1 MMLAMESGPQQDVLR
16 DEALRGLEHEIGRL
30 LRRIRRGLTD
40 RAAQVDPELSA
51 TAYPLLMVL
60 AEFGP
65 HRASDLADMFALD
78 KGAVSRVVHHMV
90 ELGLIVREPDPKD
103 GRASIL
109 SVTPKAEA
117 RIARM
122 AERRREDFGAK
133 LADWE
138 PATIADLGRRLA
150 EFNAAISE

>member
-1 MMLAMESGPQQDVLR
+1 MIGFVDDVRR

-30 LRRIRRGLTD
+30 LRRVRRGLTD

-51 TAYPLLMVL
+51 TAYPLLATL

-78 KGAVSRVVHHMV
+78 KGAVSRVVHHML
-90 ELGLIVREPDPKD
+90 ELGLIERMPDPKD

-109 SVTPKAEA
+109 SVTPKAQERLA
-117 RIARM
+117 TM
-122 AERRREDFGAK
+122 ADRRREDFGAK

-138 PATIADLGRRLA
+138 PSTITDLAQSLA
-150 EFNAAISE
+150 QLNAAISE